1 MDSLSLFQSMQGNVN
16 PIAAYEA
23 GSRLANQ
30 MLNVQS
36 QQAQQVFQNL
46 YNSAQQAENRRQFE
60 QTMAFRETQ
69 AADESARGW
78 FNAQTQRMAY
88 DPNRGRAEGPP
99 ISAMNPIV
107 RNLEGGGRAVFL
119 PSERGGRWDM
129 APANATGST
138 KSQSAFP
145 PGISFSG
152 DPTMPSA
159 NEVIPIPSGSPEPT
173 GLSVNP
179 LIDFESDAPV
189 FDAEGNYIL
198 GDAAPGETGGGDPE
212 TYGVPTGGMA
222 PPAQSGLVPPRP
234 ILPASV
240 INAPAPQAQPANLGS
255 NQYIPPTNT
264 ITGALNLAPST
275 SLEAL
280 QLGEQFSPMGR
291 NIGIDAQTSE
301 LLSEQPRGRTTA
313 KSWLSQ
319 VPDYVRQGKDRLE
332 AGETMRVNRGG
343 YTEEIMLRDG
353 APVSR
358 TFEND
363 GKPIG
368 DGTFKPLAPP
378 QTFNVDVSNPQSI
391 NTLTSLVEQ
400 YGDRVD
406 MSANIDAEG
415 RASFS
420 VKPLSGSG
428 ASGTG
433 VVRDIGKAKNVSEF
447 IGAIPDAGLRERA
460 VSLYGR
466 IVDPTEGR
474 GDGEL
479 RADIMAERGI
489 EESAV
494 TPAMITERKNAIRM
508 ESAQALTAFGTGLN
522 GGTTP
527 WTGPQGLMEQ
537 MGFIVKQPPPS
548 PDGTTPPA
556 PQIVP
561 RPKTPETV
569 AKEAE
574 LKAKARDFNQ
584 QYTNIKDDFQK
595 RVLQNYSEKD
605 LDGVASG
612 IYFKQSG
619 DIKARDTVGGLRMP
633 TQGGYVLDVLQKLG
647 LKPTQNI
654 AERPDATFFKNLSA
668 EQVARMWARDRLTRS
683 RVLDEG
689 GRELSGS
696 MPRTQA
702 PRAAF
707 QSGQTTKTPSGV
719 TVLRKE

>member
-1 MDSLSLFQSMQGNVN
+1 MGGN
-16 PIAAYEA
+16 A
-23 GSRLANQ
+23 
-30 MLNVQS
+30 
-36 QQAQQVFQNL
+36 
-46 YNSAQQAENRRQFE
+46 
-60 QTMAFRETQ
+60 
-69 AADESARGW
+69 
-78 FNAQTQRMAY
+78 
-88 DPNRGRAEGPP
+88 
-99 ISAMNPIV
+99 
-107 RNLEGGGRAVFL
+107 
-119 PSERGGRWDM
+119 
-129 APANATGST
+129 
-138 KSQSAFP
+138 
-145 PGISFSG
+145 
-152 DPTMPSA
+152 
-159 NEVIPIPSGSPEPT
+159 
-173 GLSVNP
+173 
-179 LIDFESDAPV
+179 
-189 FDAEGNYIL
+189 
-198 GDAAPGETGGGDPE
+198 
-212 TYGVPTGGMA
+212 
-222 PPAQSGLVPPRP
+222 
-234 ILPASV
+234 
-240 INAPAPQAQPANLGS
+240 
-255 NQYIPPTNT
+255 
-264 ITGALNLAPST
+264 
-275 SLEAL
+275 
-280 QLGEQFSPMGR
+280 
-291 NIGIDAQTSE
+291 GIDTQTSE

-319 VPDYVRQGKDRLE
+319 VPDYVRQGKNRLE

-428 ASGTG
+428 TTGTG

-474 GDGEL
+474 DDGEL
-479 RADIMAERGI
+479 RTDIMAERGI
-489 EESAV
+489 EEAAV
-494 TPAMITERKNAIRM
+494 TPAMIAERKNAIRM

-548 PDGTTPPA
+548 PDGTTPQVPK
-556 PQIVP
+556 IVP
-561 RPKTPETV
+561 RPKTPEEL
-569 AKEAE
+569 AREAE
-574 LKAKARDFNQ
+574 LNAKARDFNQ
-584 QYTNIKDDFQK
+584 EYTNIKDDFQK
-595 RVLQNYSEKD
+595 RVLENYSEKD

-633 TQGGYVLDVLQKLG
+633 TQGGYVLDVLQKVG
-647 LKPTQNI
+647 LRPTQFI
-654 AERPDATFFKNLSA
+654 AKRPDATFFKDLSA
-668 EQVARMWARDRLTRS
+668 EQVARMWARDRLTRAG
-683 RVLDEG
+683 VLDERG
-689 GRELSGS
+689 IELSGS
-696 MPRTQA
+696 APRTQA
-702 PRAAF
+702 PRAAAMG
-707 QSGQTTKTPSGV
+707 QSGRGVQFQVGTPV
-719 TVLRKE
+719 RTE